1 MKDQLHHLLS
11 ALGERKGGVEGEAP
25 SLLQL
30 PCGVLHEVVVVVALV
45 VVVVVVA
52 VALVVVVAIKIK
64 SKKLKN

>member
-11 ALGERKGGVEGEAP
+11 ALGERKSGVEGEAP

-45 VVVVVVA
+45 VVVVVA